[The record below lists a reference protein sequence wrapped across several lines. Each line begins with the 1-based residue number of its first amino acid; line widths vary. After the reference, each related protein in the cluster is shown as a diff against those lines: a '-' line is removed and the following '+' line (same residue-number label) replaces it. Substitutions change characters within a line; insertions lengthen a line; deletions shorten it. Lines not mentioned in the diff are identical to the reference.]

1 MGATATIRL
10 SEAILSEAKV
20 RGRAEHRK
28 PAQQIEYWV
37 HIAQCVIDNPDLS
50 FTEVKD
56 ILTGMAEADAGRVS
70 EYKFG

>member
-1 MGATATIRL
+1 MSATATIRL
-10 SEAILSEAKV
+10 SETVLKEARVK
-20 RGRAEHRK
+20 GKAEHRK

-56 ILTGMAEADAGRVS
+56 ILTGMAEADAGQVS
-70 EYKFG
+70 DYKFG

>member
-1 MGATATIRL
+1 MSATATIRL
-10 SEAILSEAKV
+10 SETLLKEARVKGKV
-20 RGRAEHRK
+20 EHRK

-56 ILTGMAEADAGRVS
+56 ILTGMAEADAGQVS
-70 EYKFG
+70 DYKFG

>member
-1 MGATATIRL
+1 MSATATIRL
-10 SEAILSEAKV
+10 SESILSEAKIK
-20 RGRAEHRK
+20 GRVEHRK

-56 ILTGMAEADAGRVS
+56 ILTGIAEADAGQVS
-70 EYKFG
+70 AYQFG

>member
-10 SEAILSEAKV
+10 SETVLKEARVKGKV
-20 RGRAEHRK
+20 EHRK

-56 ILTGMAEADAGRVS
+56 ILTGMAEVDAGQVS
-70 EYKFG
+70 DYKFG

>member
-1 MGATATIRL
+1 MSATATIRL
-10 SEAILSEAKV
+10 SESILSEAKIK
-20 RGRAEHRK
+20 GRVEHRK

-56 ILTGMAEADAGRVS
+56 ILTGMAEVDAGQVS
-70 EYKFG
+70 DYKFG